1 MNDANMWLY
10 DQHIS
15 FTLYHIDQYITSSRD
30 TLVVRFAYDTYMDH
44 QTIDVAIL
52 IYKPND
58 YGQNKKHSKVVR
70 VMLKKVQLV

>member
-10 DQHIS
+10 DQHIF
-15 FTLYHIDQYITSSRD
+15 FTLHDIDQYITSSRD

-44 QTIDVAIL
+44 HTMDVVIL

-58 YGQNKKHSKVVR
+58 YGQNKKHSIIVR
-70 VMLKKVQLV
+70 VMLKKVQ